1 MRIVVI
7 TCLLFALPVSA
18 ATLQVDVDRNGF
30 AGAIELVLAPHE
42 EGHLPEWSATKKL
55 AAGASIA
62 RFTDLAPGLYI
73 VLAKGPQPLQR
84 LSAKVNVAASGATLR
99 LVIPKTKTALRV
111 TLADEPLAGASIT
124 LTHDELR
131 WSTDLTT
138 GDDGRF
144 IGALWE
150 PGKYDA
156 SVRRDPATAPHIA
169 AINLGSEPLA
179 IDVPDRHITG
189 RITGD
194 DGKTVGGAQVLL
206 RIEAPELSLNLRTH
220 SAPDGRF
227 EFFGVPEG
235 AHSLF
240 ARAPSYLQSDA
251 VTFELRGA
259 AANRSVDLAL
269 SRGVPRTVRVIDGRG
284 QPLAN
289 AALFTACDGHVKS
302 TSNTNAEGR
311 ASVALPA
318 SGSCAVYA
326 VPKEGSIGVA
336 QASGSRDL
344 VVRVPAGSSSLK
356 LTLKSEAGDAFS
368 DVWLMMRIDGVVVP
382 PSITRQLTSRGLSL
396 VTDDAG
402 RVSLEH
408 IPPGTYEFWPY
419 RTEAEG
425 RMIYDIA
432 ESFAAPIAVN
442 VHTGEN
448 DATVKFKAKR

>member
-1 MRIVVI
+1 MRILVV
-7 TCLLFALPVSA
+7 TCLLFALPLSA
-18 ATLQVDVDRNGF
+18 ATLQVQVDRNGF
-30 AGAIELVLAPHE
+30 AGPIELVLAPRE
-42 EGHLPEWSATKKL
+42 EGHLPEWSAPKTL
-55 AAGASIA
+55 PAGTSTA

-73 VLAKGPQPLQR
+73 VLARGSQPLQR
-84 LSAKVNVAASGATLR
+84 LSAKANVGVTGATLR

-111 TLADEPLAGASIT
+111 TLAGEPLAGAT
-124 LTHDELR
+124 VQLTHDELR
-131 WSTDLTT
+131 WTTELTT
-138 GDDGRF
+138 NGDGTF
-144 IGALWE
+144 AGALWE
-150 PGKYDA
+150 PGAYDVSA
-156 SVRRDPATAPHIA
+156 RRDRTSGPRVVDVH
-169 AINLGSEPLA
+169 LSGEPLA
-179 IDVPDRHITG
+179 IDVPDRHIAG

-194 DGKTVGGAQVLL
+194 DGKPLGGAQVLL
-206 RIEAPELSLNLRTH
+206 RTEAAGFSLNLRTH

-259 AANRSVDLAL
+259 ANRSVDLAL
-269 SRGVPRTVRVIDGRG
+269 SRGTQRTVRVVDERD

-302 TSNTNAEGR
+302 TSATNAEGR

-318 SGSCAVYA
+318 SGACAVYA
-326 VPKEGSIGVA
+326 VPKEGSLGVA
-336 QASGSRDL
+336 QVSGTQNL
-344 VVRVPAGSSSLK
+344 VVRVPTGSSSLK
-356 LTLKSEAGDAFS
+356 LTLKSEAGDVFS

-382 PSITRQLTSRGLSL
+382 PSITRQLSARGLSL

-442 VHTGEN
+442 VHTGSN

>member
-1 MRIVVI
+1 MRILVVI
-7 TCLLFALPVSA
+7 SLLFVLPLSA
-18 ATLQVDVDRNGF
+18 ATLQVQVDRNGF
-30 AGAIELVLAPHE
+30 AGPIELVLAARE
-42 EGHLPEWSATKKL
+42 EGHLPEWSAPKTL
-55 AAGASIA
+55 PAGTSAA
-62 RFTDLAPGLYI
+62 RFTDLAPALYT
-73 VLAKGPQPLQR
+73 VLARGPEPLQR
-84 LSAKVNVAASGATLR
+84 LSAKVNVGAAGGTVR
-99 LVIPKTKTALRV
+99 LAIPKANAALRV
-111 TLADEPLAGASIT
+111 TLAGEPLAGAAVT

-131 WSTDLTT
+131 WNTELTT
-138 GDDGRF
+138 RDDGTF
-144 IGALWE
+144 AGALWE
-150 PGKYDA
+150 PGAYDM
-156 SVRRDPATAPHIA
+156 SVRRDRASAPHVVA
-169 AINLGSEPLA
+169 VKLNAEPLTV
-179 IDVPDRHITG
+179 DVPDRHITG
-189 RITGD
+189 RITAD
-194 DGKTVGGAQVLL
+194 DGKPLGGAQVLL
-206 RIEAPELSLNLRTH
+206 RTETSGFSLNLRTH

-251 VTFELRGA
+251 VAFELRGA
-259 AANRSVDLAL
+259 SANRAVELTL
-269 SRGVPRTVRVIDGRG
+269 SRGVQRAVRVVDGRG

-302 TSNTNAEGR
+302 TASTNAEGR
-311 ASVALPA
+311 AHVALPA
-318 SGSCAVYA
+318 SGACAVYA
-326 VPKEGSIGVA
+326 VPKEGSLGVA
-336 QASGSRDL
+336 HAGGSRDL
-344 VVRVPAGSSSLK
+344 IVRVPAGSSSLK

-382 PSITRQLTSRGLSL
+382 PSITRQLTTRGLSL

-402 RVSLEH
+402 RVSLQH

-448 DATVKFKAKR
+448 DAIVKFKAKR